1 MDAKAPTMPETK
13 STEAAVHRRSSVMSV
28 NLNNNA
34 SAKIQNPLGGLSSQE
49 LDIRVGQFARE
60 KQLDDLVHLL
70 KQGASLAQNPKQ
82 YEDMSGLADPERK
95 ALSDEI
101 QHRWRQPRQLYFTVV
116 LCSVGAAVQ

>member
-1 MDAKAPTMPETK
+1 MPEVRPI
-13 STEAAVHRRSSVMSV
+13 EAAVHRRSSVVSV

-34 SAKIQNPLGGLSSQE
+34 SAKIQNPLAGLSSEE
-49 LDIRVGQFARE
+49 LDVQVEQFARE

-70 KQGASLAQNPKQ
+70 KKGAALAQNPKQ
-82 YEDMSGLADPERK
+82 YEHMSGLDDRERK